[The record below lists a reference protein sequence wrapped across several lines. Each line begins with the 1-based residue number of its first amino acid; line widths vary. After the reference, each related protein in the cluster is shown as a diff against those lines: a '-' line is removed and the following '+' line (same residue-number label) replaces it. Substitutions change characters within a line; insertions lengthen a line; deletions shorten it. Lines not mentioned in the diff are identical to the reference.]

1 MDFAWQPGY
10 LPGCFLLPTQM
21 ASLQKLNQVLYL
33 FCDRFGHV
41 WSFTERNAERDMA
54 FERLQQEKQQN
65 ILNAACEVFA
75 KHGYQKASMQD
86 IADAAG
92 VSKSVLFKYFST
104 KENLYLRL
112 FRLATDSILEA
123 DALSRAQGSERDDLF
138 SVLRR
143 NATSRLTL
151 FQQYPFVY
159 RFSYNAA
166 FDPDPFVQ
174 ALVRQELTRYPSAQ
188 SGASAAPSALLY
200 RTLRTDI
207 SPEVASQ
214 LVYWVSQG
222 YLEQMLHRDNID
234 PVQLEQGFEGWVIV
248 LETLL
253 KNDQQPAKPSA
264 ER

>member
-1 MDFAWQPGY
+1 
-10 LPGCFLLPTQM
+10 
-21 ASLQKLNQVLYL
+21 
-33 FCDRFGHV
+33 
-41 WSFTERNAERDMA
+41 MA
-54 FERLQQEKQQN
+54 FERLQQEKQQS

-86 IADAAG
+86 IADAAQ

-123 DALSRAQGSERDDLF
+123 DATARAQGTVEDDLF
-138 SVLRR
+138 SVLRK
-143 NATSRLTL
+143 NAKSRLAL
-151 FQQYPFVY
+151 FQQYPWVY
-159 RFSYNAA
+159 RFSYTAA

-174 ALVRQELTRYPSAQ
+174 ALVRQELARYPSARN
-188 SGASAAPSALLY
+188 GASGGDSSTTKSASLY
-200 RTLRTDI
+200 QTLRQDI
-207 SPEVASQ
+207 PSETASQ

-222 YLEQMLHRDNID
+222 YLEQMLHQEDID
-234 PVQLEQGFEGWVIV
+234 PVRLEQGFEAWIDV

-253 KNDQQPAKPSA
+253 RADRQPADSPA

>member
-1 MDFAWQPGY
+1 
-10 LPGCFLLPTQM
+10 
-21 ASLQKLNQVLYL
+21 
-33 FCDRFGHV
+33 
-41 WSFTERNAERDMA
+41 MA
-54 FERLQQEKQQN
+54 FERLQQEKQQA

-86 IADAAG
+86 IAEAAG

-123 DALSRAQGSERDDLF
+123 DAISRAQGTEQDDLF

-143 NATSRLTL
+143 NAMSRLAL
-151 FQQYPFVY
+151 FQQYPWVY

-174 ALVRQELTRYPSAQ
+174 ALVRQELARYPSAQ
-188 SGASAAPSALLY
+188 NGAGGASSASLY
-200 RTLRTDI
+200 RTLRPDI
-207 SPEVASQ
+207 SPEIASQ

-222 YLEQMLHRDNID
+222 YLEQMLHQSSND
-234 PVQLEQGFEGWVIV
+234 PEQLEQGFAHWVDV

-253 KNDQQPAKPSA
+253 KNDRQPTKPSA

>member
-1 MDFAWQPGY
+1 
-10 LPGCFLLPTQM
+10 
-21 ASLQKLNQVLYL
+21 
-33 FCDRFGHV
+33 
-41 WSFTERNAERDMA
+41 MA
-54 FERLQQEKQQN
+54 FERLQQEKQQT

-86 IADAAG
+86 IAEAAG

-123 DALSRAQGSERDDLF
+123 DAISRAQSTEQDDLF

-143 NATSRLTL
+143 NAKSRLAL
-151 FQQYPFVY
+151 FQQYPWIY

-166 FDPDPFVQ
+166 FDPDPFVH
-174 ALVRQELTRYPSAQ
+174 ALVREELARYPSAQ
-188 SGASAAPSALLY
+188 SGASAAPSASLY
-200 RTLRTDI
+200 RTLRPDI
-207 SPEVASQ
+207 SPETASQ

-222 YLEQMLHRDNID
+222 YLEQMLHQSDND
-234 PVQLEQGFEGWVIV
+234 PDQLEQGFEAWVNV

-253 KNDQQPAKPSA
+253 KNDQQPAKTPT

>member
-1 MDFAWQPGY
+1 
-10 LPGCFLLPTQM
+10 
-21 ASLQKLNQVLYL
+21 
-33 FCDRFGHV
+33 
-41 WSFTERNAERDMA
+41 MA
-54 FERLQQEKQQN
+54 FKRLQQEKQQV
-65 ILNAACEVFA
+65 IVNAACEVFA

-123 DALSRAQGSERDDLF
+123 DSISRAQGTEQDDLF
-138 SVLRR
+138 SILRR
-143 NATSRLTL
+143 NAKSRLAL

-174 ALVRQELTRYPSAQ
+174 ELVRQELARYPSAQ
-188 SGASAAPSALLY
+188 NGSIVANTSLY
-200 RTLRTDI
+200 RTLRPDI
-207 SPEVASQ
+207 PPETASQ

-222 YLEQMLHRDNID
+222 YLEQMLHRESID
-234 PVQLEQGFEGWVIV
+234 PGQLEQGFEAWIDVM
-248 LETLL
+248 ETLL
-253 KNDQQPAKPSA
+253 RADQQPTKPSA